1 LIKSINFL
9 TDSWCSNDSL
19 VSKLDLDPTT
29 LLDAKIKVN
38 EFITM
43 QKPWKLTK
51 LRSYLLDDLV
61 QLIQGIPPPYTEVTG
76 SFCWAYT
83 GSSDVSTKCST
94 RKIHDNFSKE
104 QPIWQYNWIWQ
115 LDVLL
120 KIKIFLWQHYF
131 TKAFD

>member
-1 LIKSINFL
+1 LIKSINFW

-104 QPIWQYNWIWQ
+104 
-115 LDVLL
+115 
-120 KIKIFLWQHYF
+120 
-131 TKAFD
+131 